1 MSPAEKK
8 PIKVGRRTLQVSNYD
23 KTLFPDGAFT
33 KGNLIEYYEQVA
45 PLMLPHLRD
54 RPVALKR
61 FPDGIGKGGFYQKD
75 ASSHFPEWIKTV
87 RVEKEGGSL
96 NQVLCNDAAT
106 LLFLAGQ
113 AAVEFHVWTSRAD
126 RILEPDQIVF
136 DFDPPDG
143 ILFSEVKKAASRMKA
158 LLEEIEMAAF
168 LKTTGSR
175 GLHVVTPIRREEKYE
190 TVQGFARDVA
200 GMLAAQYPDK
210 LTVEVRK
217 AKRKERIFIDVGRN
231 AYAQHAVAAYS
242 VRALPSAPV
251 AMPLDWS
258 ELSGSKLRPDL
269 FTIEN
274 AAKRI
279 ESDPWKGWRRMA
291 RSIPDITDRG
301 T

>member
-8 PIKVGRRTLQVSNYD
+8 PVKVGRRTLQVSNYD
-23 KTLFPDGAFT
+23 KTLFPDAGIT

-45 PLMLPHLRD
+45 PLMLAGLRD

-61 FPDGIGKGGFYQKD
+61 FPDGIAKGGFYQKD
-75 ASSHFPEWIKTV
+75 ASAHFPEWVETV
-87 RVEKEGGSL
+87 TVQKEGGTL
-96 NQVLCNDAAT
+96 NQVLCNDAAS
-106 LLFLAGQ
+106 LVYLAGQ
-113 AAVEFHVWTSRAD
+113 AAIEFHVWTSRAD

-136 DFDPPDG
+136 DFDPPEDVS
-143 ILFSEVKKAASRMKA
+143 FPDVKKAASEMKA
-158 LLEEIEMAAF
+158 LLEEVGLAAF

-175 GLHVVTPIRREEKYE
+175 GLHVVTPIRREHEFE
-190 TVQGFARDVA
+190 EVLRFARDLA
-200 GMLAAQYPDK
+200 GVLAAKHPDK

-217 AKRKERIFIDVGRN
+217 AKRKARIFIDVGRN

-251 AMPLDWS
+251 SMPLDWS

-269 FTIEN
+269 FTVSN
-274 AAKRI
+274 AVKRM

-291 RSIPDITDRG
+291 RSLPVNTGRG
-301 T
+301 N